1 MLILIPLSVGI
12 KPELEEILT
21 LSMSLLLQANT
32 RLDKNNKT
40 AILLIIPVPIEPTI
54 CKIDSKHQFKIVFLN
69 LLIARIASF
78 DKLNANI

>member
-40 AILLIIPVPIEPTI
+40 AIFLIIPVSIEPTI
-54 CKIDSKHQFKIVFLN
+54 CKIDSKHQFEIVFLN
-69 LLIARIASF
+69 LLIGSIASF
-78 DKLNANI
+78 DKLKANI